1 MASTY
6 QKPQYVV
13 PQPVVGTRCSA
24 ILNYLSYIANLSANC
39 LWQNADGLLYPPQ
52 DLPRYFFLILTN
64 FANLLA
70 IKWLCQLLG
79 MSLAKAD
86 SYVGALCFP
95 SQTCM
100 SLGRQNLYN
109 LSISLR
115 YAYSGNGPG
124 DLVLFLLQVYGL
136 DNCILR

>member
-1 MASTY
+1 MVIPSTY

-13 PQPVVGTRCSA
+13 SQPAVGTTYSA
-24 ILNYLSYIANLSANC
+24 ILNYLSYMANLSAHS
-39 LWQNADGLLYPPQ
+39 LWQNADGLVYPSL
-52 DLPRYFFLILTN
+52 DLPRYFFLILTTL
-64 FANLLA
+64 ANLLA

-86 SYVGALCFP
+86 SYVGALYCS

-100 SLGRQNLYN
+100 SLGRQNFIN

-115 YAYSGNGPG
+115 YAY
-124 DLVLFLLQVYGL
+124 
-136 DNCILR
+136 

>member
-1 MASTY
+1 MEGIAVNR
-6 QKPQYVV
+6 QKPQHLV
-13 PQPVVGTRCSA
+13 PQPVVDTTYSA
-24 ILNYLSYIANLSANC
+24 ILNYLSYMANLSANC
-39 LWQNADGLLYPPQ
+39 LWQNEAGLLYPPH
-52 DLPRYFFLILTN
+52 DPPRYFFLILTN

-109 LSISLR
+109 LSIEIVSL
-115 YAYSGNGPG
+115 GH
-124 DLVLFLLQVYGL
+124 
-136 DNCILR
+136 IET